1 MPPLKFRTAGFP
13 QYGFKP
19 GYFNRSLPFKDLGL
33 NAIPISPHPPKG
45 LLQPSSDYSRSVAI
59 RSYCVSAALTVS
71 SNPPDPEAL
80 RIRRVLLSLPILAH
94 TASSACLINSSRFPF
109 RLYERSLAFMD
120 SSCLSIRLSPL
131 YLHICHRLPPSI
143 RREVYQVPSPI
154 ASLIPLAITNP
165 WSAWHFHLHPLQ
177 SASCGGVLRR
187 CNVRFTLRP
196 PVLLSSCADLNL
208 PS

>member
-1 MPPLKFRTAGFP
+1 LLPFPMPPLKFRTAGFP

-19 GYFNRSLPFKDLGL
+19 EPISDSLSCTRMGL
-33 NAIPISPHPPKG
+33 NAIPIFLHPPQG
-45 LLQPSSDYSRSVAI
+45 LLWPSSGYSRSVAI

-71 SNPPDPEAL
+71 SDHPDPEAL

-131 YLHICHRLPPSI
+131 YLHISHRLPPSI
-143 RREVYQVPSPI
+143 RREVCQVLMPLS
-154 ASLIPLAITNP
+154 SLTPLAITDP
-165 WSAWHFHLHPLQ
+165 
-177 SASCGGVLRR
+177 
-187 CNVRFTLRP
+187 
-196 PVLLSSCADLNL
+196 
-208 PS
+208 